1 MLVQELSFS
10 YMKLKNAF
18 GGLKSWLLEKSN
30 IKKSAWKL
38 SITVVNQNSFSLN
51 TATGATY

>member
-1 MLVQELSFS
+1 
-10 YMKLKNAF
+10 MKLKNAF